1 MLPKNKT
8 LNGIF
13 ILRSFQN
20 RQERLDN
27 IIGLLENKNLWTA
40 KELAN
45 SLGVS
50 VRSIS
55 RDITLLRQQGYDIEA
70 ERGAGGGIE
79 LRGMARPPKF
89 FLSDEEILNTLMALA
104 LTESLSCPILGDT
117 ISSVKNKLT
126 FFLNDEQRKRINLLR
141 QRVLVGAIASE
152 PVASTVMN
160 TCSPFLKDVSQ
171 AFIQQQ
177 KLSINYISEKGIKT
191 KRLIEP
197 QYILLNW
204 PAWYLLGW
212 DYLRAAPRLFRID
225 RITDAIVEKE
235 RFRLRSSRYLLSDY
249 GDYFDSM

>member
-1 MLPKNKT
+1 MLPVNKT
-8 LNGIF
+8 LNGILIMRDF
-13 ILRSFQN
+13 RN

-27 IIGLLENKNLWTA
+27 LIALLENKNLSTT

-45 SLGVS
+45 SLGIS

-55 RDITLLRQQGYDIEA
+55 RDINLLRQQGYDIEA
-70 ERGAGGGIE
+70 ERGKGGGVE
-79 LRGMARPPKF
+79 LRGKVRSPRF

-104 LTESLSCPILGDT
+104 LTESLSCPILGDN

-141 QRVLVGAIASE
+141 QRVLVGPIASE
-152 PVASTVMN
+152 AVAKTVTN
-160 TCSPFLKDVSQ
+160 TRHPFLNEVSQ

-177 KLSINYISEKGIKT
+177 KLFISYTSDKAVET
-191 KRLIEP
+191 QRRIEP
-197 QYILLNW
+197 QFILLNW

-212 DYLRAAPRLFRID
+212 DNLREAPRLFRID

-235 RFRLRSSRYLLSDY
+235 RFRLRKTRDLISDY
-249 GDYFDSM
+249 GSYFDSM

>member
-1 MLPKNKT
+1 MLTINKT

-20 RQERLDN
+20 RQERLVH

-40 KELAN
+40 RELAN

-50 VRSIS
+50 MRSIS
-55 RDITLLRQQGYDIEA
+55 RDISLLRQQGYDIEA

-104 LTESLSCPILGDT
+104 LTESLNCPILGDT

-141 QRVLVGAIASE
+141 QRVLVGSIASN
-152 PVASTVMN
+152 PVANTVMN
-160 TCSPFLKDVSQ
+160 TYSPFLKDVSQ

-177 KLSINYISEKGIKT
+177 KLSIGYISEKGIKT
-191 KRLIEP
+191 KRRIEP

-212 DYLRAAPRLFRID
+212 DELRAAPRLFRID
-225 RITDAIVEKE
+225 RITEAIIEKE
-235 RFRLRSSRYLLSDY
+235 RFRLRSSRGLLSDF
-249 GDYFDSM
+249 GDCFYSM

>member
-1 MLPKNKT
+1 MLTINTT
-8 LNGIF
+8 LNGLLIM
-13 ILRSFQN
+13 RSFQN

-27 IIGLLENKNLWTA
+27 LIGLLENNNLWTA
-40 KELAN
+40 KALAD
-45 SLGVS
+45 SLDVS

-55 RDITLLRQQGYDIEA
+55 RDITLLRQQGYDIDA

-104 LTESLSCPILGDT
+104 LTDSLNCPILGDN

-141 QRVLVGAIASE
+141 KRVLVGAVASE
-152 PVASTVMN
+152 TVANTVTN
-160 TCSPFLKDVSQ
+160 THYPFLNDVSQ

-177 KLSINYISEKGIKT
+177 KLSIRYVSEKEVET
-191 KRLIEP
+191 KRTIEP
-197 QYILLNW
+197 QFILLNW

-225 RITDAIVEKE
+225 RITDATVENG
-235 RFRLRSSRYLLSDY
+235 RFRLRSSRSLLSEY
-249 GDYFDSM
+249 GDYFNSM